1 MVDVS
6 QSIESL
12 IPQVA
17 FASDLPQEVLD
28 YLSSFFMVKVVQ
40 SAEGG
45 QRVSPFTLGRTVFY
59 HEVPHGLEQVGN
71 GPVAPDAGAEDRAGR
86 SQEAGDMIAPSAELG

>member
-1 MVDVS
+1 MVDVP

-28 YLSSFFMVKVVQ
+28 YLSSFFMVKVIQ
-40 SAEGG
+40 IAEGG
-45 QRVSPFTLGRTVFY
+45 HCVSPFTFGRAVFY
-59 HEVPHGLEQVGN
+59 HEVPHGLEQVVS
-71 GPVAPDAGAEDRAGR
+71 GPVAPDVGAEDRAGR
-86 SQEAGDMIAPSAELG
+86 S